1 MNREY
6 HKWWSHR
13 LNRDMELLIFGH
25 AGQPVLVFPTSMG
38 KFYEYEDRGMVGA
51 ISGALDHGQIQLFCV
66 DSVDTESWY
75 CKWAHPSG
83 RVYRHIQYESYILHE
98 VLPLMRA
105 RSGRHRVA
113 VTGASFG
120 GFHCANFALRHPD
133 CVSHCVSMSG
143 AYDIHS
149 FLDGYWDDN
158 CYFNCPTAY
167 LPNTSDPWYLHQY
180 RTEIRWVFAAGEHD
194 ICRADNEE
202 ISRIFHAKGIPH
214 WYDFWGLGAI
224 HDWPLWHEMIRKY
237 FT

>member
-6 HKWWSHR
+6 HKWWSPR
-13 LNRDMELLIFGH
+13 LNRDMELLVFGH
-25 AGQPVLVFPTSMG
+25 AGQPMLVFPTSMG
-38 KFYEYEDRGMVGA
+38 KFYEYEDRGMVAAVSARIQG
-51 ISGALDHGQIQLFCV
+51 GHLQLFCV

-83 RVYRHIQYESYILHE
+83 RVRRHMQYEDYILQE
-98 VLPLMRA
+98 VLPLMRQ
-105 RSGRHRVA
+105 RSGQHRVA

-167 LPNTSDPWYLHQY
+167 LPNTSDPWFLDQY
-180 RTEIRWVFAAGEHD
+180 RNDIRWIFAAGEYD
-194 ICRADNEE
+194 ICRAANEQ
-202 ISRIFHAKGIPH
+202 ISAIFSAKGIPH
-214 WYDFWGLGAI
+214 WYDFWGLGAV
-224 HDWPLWHEMIRKY
+224 HDWPLWHEMARKY
-237 FT
+237 FA

>member
-6 HKWWSHR
+6 HKWWSSR
-13 LNRDMELLIFGH
+13 LNRDMELLVFGH

-51 ISGALDHGQIQLFCV
+51 IAGQIEQGHVQLFCV

-83 RVYRHIQYESYILHE
+83 RVWRHIQYEDYILNE
-98 VLPLMRA
+98 VLPLMRQ
-105 RSGRHRVA
+105 RSGRRRVA

-120 GFHCANFALRHPD
+120 GFHCTNFALRHPD
-133 CVSHCVSMSG
+133 CVSHCISMSG
-143 AYDIHS
+143 AYDIHP

-158 CYFNCPTAY
+158 CYFNCPTAFV
-167 LPNTSDPWYLHQY
+167 PNTDDPWYLGQY
-180 RTEIRWVFAAGEHD
+180 RSDIRWIFAAGEHD
-194 ICRADNEE
+194 ICRAANEQ
-202 ISRIFHAKGIPH
+202 ISGIFHAKGIPH
-214 WYDFWGLGAI
+214 WYDFWGLGAV
-224 HDWPLWHEMIRKY
+224 HDWPLWREMARKY